1 MGTAVSVPQVST
13 GHDDASRDASG
24 GVAATG
30 SVLRIGVLGEMTAR
44 RRDGS
49 AGDGAGADTVIDLG
63 GPRQRAVLGLL
74 VLARGDVVPADRM
87 IDALWG
93 DETPPSATSAL
104 QAYISHLRRRL
115 EPARGPRDRQ
125 SVIARQGPGYALRT
139 EDLLVDSWDFER
151 LLLQAGAA
159 ESAADAHRLLDRAL
173 ALWRG
178 PAFADHIGQPWA
190 DAESARLAG
199 LRDVAREQRL
209 EARLGAG
216 ESAVL
221 VPEIEALVAEDPL
234 REERWRL
241 LVLALYRA
249 HRQADALAAL
259 RRARSTLSDELGV
272 DPGPALRALEAE
284 VLAQSPT
291 LDAPARTVA
300 GEAAATPSAAP
311 AAPTAPAAPVV
322 PVAAAPSAPVV
333 VEEMVDRDREVQ
345 VMAGALADA
354 LDGQGRLLLVHGPAG
369 IGKSRLL
376 QEVRRTA
383 AEKGALVLTARGS
396 QLERDFGFGAVRQ
409 LFEGVLADPARRA
422 TLLAGSA
429 SSAAAVFDDVPGTT
443 HAHDP
448 ADRADGSFAVLHG
461 LYWLTVNLA
470 ADRPVVLAVDD
481 IQWCDTGSVRALAFL
496 LRRLEGL
503 PVLIA
508 TTLRT
513 GETHEDESLLA
524 ELAQDD
530 ATVSVHPGPLGPE
543 GTAQLVR
550 LRLGDQAH
558 ERFVAACHRTT
569 GGNPLLLRQ
578 LLRALQVEGV
588 RPDASHADTVNAIGS
603 RAVSSMVLMRLR
615 RLPANCTAVA
625 RAVAVLGDGAE
636 LPVVAALAQ
645 LDEEQTAAAI
655 AVLARAE
662 VVRVDQPLGFVHP
675 LVGEAVYQDVP
686 PGERELAHERA
697 ARVLMGREATPEQVA
712 AHLLL
717 APRRGNQDAV
727 VLLRRAAGTAAERGA
742 ADAAKTYLQR
752 ALAEPPRAE
761 DRPAVQVELGGLAAM
776 TDGPAALA
784 SLRAAYAS
792 LIDPALRADVAIM
805 LARTLVFAGEPGEA
819 TAFARA
825 AAAGLPDELD
835 DARQGLHALE
845 RIGGYMHGLPKDD
858 WLLGRPEVRGT
869 GVGARALAATLSW
882 EELITTGDRA
892 EAARLSRFANEH
904 GQLQRHDT
912 GLLWVVATFVLEMCD
927 ESSGDFWDRTLAEA
941 YTRGSLFSA
950 LSVHLWR
957 GHMLWHHGNLREAL
971 QSIHTSNDQ
980 SRAWGA
986 PEVGVPYGQAF
997 ILGILLEQGD
1007 LAQARRI
1014 AEPVLDQPRF
1024 GDGARL
1030 FEENYARLR
1039 AAEGHHEEA
1048 LARLDRT
1055 EQMQTTVTNPV
1066 WRPWRT
1072 YRAPILAA
1080 VGRVDEARELM
1091 VDEIA
1096 AARHWGAPSVLGRTL
1111 RVAGELGGPGS
1122 EEMLREALECLTSSV
1137 ARFELACAE
1146 LAVARVSRD
1155 PAERERLLRAALAR
1169 SLECGSDGLYRQV
1182 AAELVA
1188 DGSTGD
1194 DVPPD
1199 PAAVFT
1205 PTDTERRIVAA
1216 VAKGYTHREI
1226 AEALFLTPARV
1237 ERTLAELRRGLAAAS
1252 DAELAQMVASHRL

>member
-13 GHDDASRDASG
+13 GHDDASRDTG
-24 GVAATG
+24 GDVAAT
-30 SVLRIGVLGEMTAR
+30 VLRIGVLGEMTAR
-44 RRDGS
+44 RRDLS
-49 AGDGAGADTVIDLG
+49 AGDGAGSDTVIDLG

-93 DETPPSATSAL
+93 EETPPSATSAL
-104 QAYISHLRRRL
+104 QAYVSHLRRRL
-115 EPARGPRDRQ
+115 EPARGPRDRH

-139 EDLLVDSWDFER
+139 EGLAVDSWDFER

-159 ESAADAHRLLDRAL
+159 ESAADARALLDRAL

-209 EARLGAG
+209 EARLGSG

-221 VPEIEALVAEDPL
+221 VPEIEGLVAEDPL

-259 RRARSTLSDELGV
+259 PGARAAVRQ
-272 DPGPALRALEAE
+272 ALP
-284 VLAQSPT
+284 VPT
-291 LDAPARTVA
+291 
-300 GEAAATPSAAP
+300 
-311 AAPTAPAAPVV
+311 
-322 PVAAAPSAPVV
+322 
-333 VEEMVDRDREVQ
+333 EEMVDRDREVQ

-409 LFEGVLADPARRA
+409 LFDGVLADPARRA

-443 HAHDP
+443 HAHSP

-481 IQWCDTGSVRALAFL
+481 VQWCDTGSVRALAFL

-503 PVLIA
+503 PVLI
-508 TTLRT
+508 TT
-513 GETHEDESLLA
+513 
-524 ELAQDD
+524 
-530 ATVSVHPGPLGPE
+530 PE
-543 GTAQLVR
+543 GTARLVR
-550 LRLGDQAH
+550 LRLGDHAH

-615 RLPANCTAVA
+615 RLPADCTAVA

-655 AVLARAE
+655 AVMARAE
-662 VVRVDQPLGFVHP
+662 VVRVDQRLGFVHP

-727 VLLRRAAGTAAERGA
+727 VLLRRAAETAAERGA

-776 TDGPAALA
+776 TDGPAAVA
-784 SLRAAYAS
+784 SLRAAYAT

-805 LARTLVFAGEPGEA
+805 LARTLVFAGEP
-819 TAFARA
+819 
-825 AAAGLPDELD
+825 
-835 DARQGLHALE
+835 
-845 RIGGYMHGLPKDD
+845 
-858 WLLGRPEVRGT
+858 
-869 GVGARALAATLSW
+869 
-882 EELITTGDRA
+882 
-892 EAARLSRFANEH
+892 
-904 GQLQRHDT
+904 
-912 GLLWVVATFVLEMCD
+912 
-927 ESSGDFWDRTLAEA
+927 
-941 YTRGSLFSA
+941 
-950 LSVHLWR
+950 
-957 GHMLWHHGNLREAL
+957 
-971 QSIHTSNDQ
+971 
-980 SRAWGA
+980 
-986 PEVGVPYGQAF
+986 
-997 ILGILLEQGD
+997 
-1007 LAQARRI
+1007 
-1014 AEPVLDQPRF
+1014 
-1024 GDGARL
+1024 
-1030 FEENYARLR
+1030 
-1039 AAEGHHEEA
+1039 
-1048 LARLDRT
+1048 
-1055 EQMQTTVTNPV
+1055 
-1066 WRPWRT
+1066 
-1072 YRAPILAA
+1072 
-1080 VGRVDEARELM
+1080 
-1091 VDEIA
+1091 
-1096 AARHWGAPSVLGRTL
+1096 
-1111 RVAGELGGPGS
+1111 
-1122 EEMLREALECLTSSV
+1122 
-1137 ARFELACAE
+1137 
-1146 LAVARVSRD
+1146 
-1155 PAERERLLRAALAR
+1155 
-1169 SLECGSDGLYRQV
+1169 
-1182 AAELVA
+1182 
-1188 DGSTGD
+1188 
-1194 DVPPD
+1194 
-1199 PAAVFT
+1199 
-1205 PTDTERRIVAA
+1205 
-1216 VAKGYTHREI
+1216 
-1226 AEALFLTPARV
+1226 
-1237 ERTLAELRRGLAAAS
+1237 
-1252 DAELAQMVASHRL
+1252 

>member
-1 MGTAVSVPQVST
+1 MERAVSVPQVST
-13 GHDDASRDASG
+13 GLDDGSRDVAG
-24 GVAATG
+24 GVAVTG
-30 SVLRIGVLGEMTAR
+30 SPLRIGVLGEMTAR
-44 RRDGS
+44 RRDPDAADKS
-49 AGDGAGADTVIDLG
+49 GADTVIDLG

-87 IDALWG
+87 IDALWA
-93 DETPPSATSAL
+93 DDPPPSATSAL
-104 QAYISHLRRRL
+104 QAYVSHLRRRL

-139 EDLLVDSWDFER
+139 EDLVVDSWDFER

-159 ESAADAHRLLDRAL
+159 ESAADARVLLDQAL

-178 PAFADHIGQPWA
+178 PAFADHIGQAWA

-259 RRARSTLSDELGV
+259 RRARSTLSEELGV

-291 LDAPARTVA
+291 LDAPAPA
-300 GEAAATPSAAP
+300 PAPPAPEAPAAP
-311 AAPTAPAAPVV
+311 AAQPGPAVPAAPA
-322 PVAAAPSAPVV
+322 VAAPPV

-422 TLLAGSA
+422 TLLAGAA

-481 IQWCDTGSVRALAFL
+481 VQWCDTGSVRALAFL

-513 GETHEDESLLA
+513 GETHEDEGLLA
-524 ELAQDD
+524 ELAQDHS
-530 ATVSVHPGPLGPE
+530 TISVHPGPLGPE

-550 LRLGDQAH
+550 LRLGDNAH

-615 RLPANCTAVA
+615 RLPADCTAVA

-645 LDEEQTAAAI
+645 LDEGQTAAAI

-727 VLLRRAAGTAAERGA
+727 VMLRRAAETAAERGA

-776 TDGPAALA
+776 TDGPAAVA
-784 SLRAAYAS
+784 SLRAAYAT

-819 TAFARA
+819 TAVARA
-825 AAAGLPDELD
+825 AAAELPDDLD

-845 RIGGYMHGLPKDD
+845 RIGGYMHGLPKED
-858 WLLGRPEVRGT
+858 WLLGRPDVHGT

-882 EELITTGDRA
+882 EELITCGDRA
-892 EAARLSRFANEH
+892 EAARLSRFATEDGH
-904 GQLQRHDT
+904 LQRHDT

-927 ESSGDFWDRTLAEA
+927 ESSGDFWERTLAEA
-941 YTRGSLFSA
+941 YARGSLFSA

-997 ILGILLEQGD
+997 IVGILLEQGD

-1030 FEENYARLR
+1030 FEENYARLL

-1080 VGRVDEARELM
+1080 VGRVDEARALM
-1091 VDEIA
+1091 VDEVQ
-1096 AARHWGAPSVLGRTL
+1096 AARDWGAPSVLGRTL

-1122 EEMLREALECLTSSV
+1122 EEMLREALELLTPSV

-1146 LAVARVSRD
+1146 LAVARVSGD

-1188 DGSTGD
+1188 DGA

-1205 PTDTERRIVAA
+1205 PTQTERRIVAA
-1216 VAKGYTHREI
+1216 VANGYTHREI

-1237 ERTLAELRRGLAAAS
+1237 ERTLAELRRGLGAAS
-1252 DAELAQMVASHRL
+1252 DAELAQMVAAHRP

>member
-1 MGTAVSVPQVST
+1 MGAAVTVPQAVQ
-13 GHDDASRDASG
+13 GADI
-24 GVAATG
+24 GVAGSEAT
-30 SVLRIGVLGEMTAR
+30 LRIGVLGEMTAR
-44 RRDGS
+44 RTDNGTGGSDG
-49 AGDGAGADTVIDLG
+49 DPIDLG

-74 VLARGDVVPADRM
+74 VLARGDVVPADRL

-93 DETPPSATSAL
+93 EDTPPSATSAL
-104 QAYISHLRRRL
+104 QAYVSHLRRRL

-139 EDLLVDSWDFER
+139 EGLVVDSWDFER

-159 ESAADAHRLLDRAL
+159 ESAADARTLLDRAL

-178 PAFADHIGQPWA
+178 PAFADHIGQAWA

-209 EARLGAG
+209 EARLGSG

-221 VPEIEALVAEDPL
+221 VPEIEGLVAEDPL

-259 RRARSTLSDELGV
+259 RRARTTLSDELGV

-291 LDAPARTVA
+291 LDAPARTVTPP
-300 GEAAATPSAAP
+300 AAAPAEPEPAPAAP
-311 AAPTAPAAPVV
+311 AAPPAPR
-322 PVAAAPSAPVV
+322 SAPVLAPV
-333 VEEMVDRDREVQ
+333 PSEEMVDRDREVQ

-354 LDGQGRLLLVHGPAG
+354 LDGQGRMLLIHGPAG

-396 QLERDFGFGAVRQ
+396 HLEHDFGFGAVRQ
-409 LFEGVLADPARRA
+409 LFEGTVADPERRA
-422 TLLAGSA
+422 RLLAGAA
-429 SSAAAVFDDVPGTT
+429 SSAQAVFSDVPAGE
-443 HAHDP
+443 HAQDP

-470 ADRPVVLAVDD
+470 AEQPVVLAVDD
-481 IQWCDTGSVRALAFL
+481 VQWCDTGSVRALSFL

-503 PVLIA
+503 PVLVA
-508 TTLRT
+508 ATLRT
-513 GETHEDESLLA
+513 GETSEDEAMLA
-524 ELAQDD
+524 ELAQDH

-550 LRLGDQAH
+550 HRLGDTAH
-558 ERFVAACHRTT
+558 ERFIAACHRTT
-569 GGNPLLLRQ
+569 AGNPLLLRQ
-578 LLRALQVEGV
+578 LLRALQVEGI

-615 RLPANCTAVA
+615 RLPGECTAVA
-625 RAVAVLGDGAE
+625 RAVSVLGDGAE
-636 LPVVAALAQ
+636 LPVVASLAQ
-645 LDEEQTAAAI
+645 LDEDKTAAAI

-662 VVRVDQPLGFVHP
+662 VIRVDQPLGFVHP
-675 LVGEAVYQDVP
+675 LVDEAVYQDIP
-686 PGERELAHERA
+686 PGDRELAHERA
-697 ARVLMGREATPEQVA
+697 ARVLIGLEASPEQVA

-717 APRRGNQDAV
+717 APRRGNQEAV
-727 VLLRRAAGTAAERGA
+727 AALRQAAETAAERGV

-752 ALAEPPRAE
+752 AISEPPRAE
-761 DRPAVQVELGGLAAM
+761 DRPALLVELGRLATM
-776 TDGPAALA
+776 TDGPAAVA
-784 SLRAAYAS
+784 SLKAAYAT
-792 LIDPALRADVAIM
+792 LIDPILRAEVATL
-805 LARTLVFAGEPGEA
+805 LARTLAFAGGPGEA
-819 TAFARA
+819 TEFARA
-825 AAAGLPDELD
+825 AAADLPEELVDE
-835 DARQGLHALE
+835 RQGLHALE
-845 RIGGYMHGLPKDD
+845 RLAGYMHGLPMAE
-858 WLLGRPEVRGT
+858 WLVGDPEPVGE
-869 GVGARALAATLSW
+869 GVGARSLAATLAW
-882 EELITTGDRA
+882 EELITTGDRLKA
-892 EAARLSRFANEH
+892 LRLARFAVEG
-904 GQLQRHDT
+904 GQLQRVDA
-912 GLLWVVATFVLEMCD
+912 GLLWVVATFVQEMCD

-941 YTRGSLFSA
+941 YRRGSLFSA

-971 QSIHTSNDQ
+971 QSVHTSNDQ

-986 PEVGVPYGQAF
+986 PAVGVPYGQAF
-997 ILGILLEQGD
+997 ILGILLEQGE

-1014 AEPVLDQPRF
+1014 AEPALNTPRF

-1030 FEENYARLR
+1030 FDENYARLL

-1055 EQMQTTVTNPV
+1055 EQMQTSVTNPV

-1072 YRAPILAA
+1072 YRAPILAS
-1080 VGRVDEARELM
+1080 VGRIDEARELM
-1091 VDEIA
+1091 VEEVRM
-1096 AARHWGAPSVLGRTL
+1096 ARQWGAGSVLGRTL

-1122 EEMLREALECLTSSV
+1122 EEMLREALELLRPSV
-1137 ARFELACAE
+1137 ARYELACAE
-1146 LAVARVSRD
+1146 LAVARVSTD
-1155 PAERERLLRAALAR
+1155 AAERESLLRAALDR
-1169 SLECGSDGLYRQV
+1169 SLECGSPGLYRLA
-1182 AAELVA
+1182 AAELIS
-1188 DGSTGD
+1188 DGIE
-1194 DVPPD
+1194 VPPD
-1199 PAAVFT
+1199 PANVFT
-1205 PTDTERRIVAA
+1205 PTQTERRIINA
-1216 VAKGYTHREI
+1216 VAGGYSHREI

-1237 ERTLAELRRGLAAAS
+1237 ERTLAELRAGLGATDDSQLPGLLAARRA
-1252 DAELAQMVASHRL
+1252 